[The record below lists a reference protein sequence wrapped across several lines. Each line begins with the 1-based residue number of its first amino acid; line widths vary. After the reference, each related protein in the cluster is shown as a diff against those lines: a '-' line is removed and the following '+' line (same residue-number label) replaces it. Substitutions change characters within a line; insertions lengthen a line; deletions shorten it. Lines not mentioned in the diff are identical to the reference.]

1 MNKLRFKKY
10 FILCMALLYCAVPAL
25 VQAEQAGTPADVPA
39 QEVRPEKDAAL
50 EAPVE
55 LNKDYFKGYVT
66 DFKNILTSPARWDSS
81 DWITASL
88 VTGISVGLFTQDD
101 KIQTWVQ
108 KHKNRTTSHISDDAK
123 KIGTFSVPAVIGLGL
138 YGYAASDA
146 KAKRTFLLSAES
158 FLITG
163 AFVQVLKRS
172 TGRHRPYTGDSH
184 DTWSGPSISGN
195 NDHLS
200 FPSGDASSAFAIA
213 SVVASEYNNAVI
225 PPLVYTASTLIA
237 LGRVHNNGH
246 WSSDV
251 FVGSAIGY
259 FTGKAIVASHRVG
272 GESRLGL
279 APMIEGR
286 NVGAIFTYKF
296 L

>member
-1 MNKLRFKKY
+1 MNKPRFKKC
-10 FILCMALLYCAVPAL
+10 FILCMALLSCAAPAL
-25 VQAEQAGTPADVPA
+25 AQQADVPADVPA
-39 QEVRPEKDAAL
+39 QEAPSRQDATM

-66 DFKNILTSPARWDSS
+66 DVKNILTSPTRWDSS
-81 DWITASL
+81 DWLTASL
-88 VTGISVGLFTQDD
+88 VTGVAVGLFTQDD

-108 KHKNRTTSHISDDAK
+108 KHKNRTTSHLSDDAK
-123 KIGTFSVPAVIGLGL
+123 QIGAYSVPAVIGLGL

-146 KAKRTFLLSAES
+146 KAKKTFLLSAES
-158 FLITG
+158 FIVTG
-163 AFVQVLKRS
+163 AFVQVLKRA

-195 NDHLS
+195 NDHQS

-213 SVVASEYNNAVI
+213 SVVASEYNNWAV

-259 FTGKAIVASHRVG
+259 FTGKAIVASHRGG
-272 GESRLGL
+272 GESRLSL
-279 APMIEGR
+279 APMMIGD
-286 NVGAIFTYKF
+286 NPGMGLTYTY
-296 L
+296 